1 MAHKNFQTLFISY
14 DFVTKMC
21 TGGST
26 YNTLI
31 FPSLTIKNMA
41 TTAVVQ
47 NTLDTATKIFNPFGL
62 PAQVVKLWSDSVGP
76 YAAVVANNT
85 LGKIFDEE
93 YVNYV
98 AVLLFSMSLFLITL
112 TDMANMT
119 APFRTFLMKIHFA
132 FLKCIR
138 CITIIGLFMLG
149 TAIGQANTFVGALLV
164 GGPYVTAAGALFIV
178 QRMLEG
184 FTMTVPGV
192 TYYDTYV
199 ASGATASEGM
209 VPFIKGTSW
218 FHTLAQVLRDYL
230 DQVVTT
236 CTDSLVGIS
245 RSVGGDLEQTK
256 VDNLSKESTND
267 AGGPNA
273 IRYLWQAQGTDYYS
287 TSKADFLYS
296 RTLNDGAIM
305 NLNTSNTS
313 ATFFASPLLVGVLVG
328 LLK

>member
-1 MAHKNFQTLFISY
+1 
-14 DFVTKMC
+14 
-21 TGGST
+21 
-26 YNTLI
+26 
-31 FPSLTIKNMA
+31 MA
-41 TTAVVQ
+41 TAAVVQ
-47 NTLDTATKIFNPFGL
+47 STLDTATKIFNPFGL
-62 PAQVVKLWSDSVGP
+62 PAQVVKLWSDTVGP
-76 YAAVVANNT
+76 YAAIVANNT
-85 LGKIFDEE
+85 LGKIFNEE
-93 YVNYV
+93 YVNYM

-149 TAIGQANTFVGALLV
+149 TAIGQTNSFVGALLV

-192 TYYDTYV
+192 QYYDTYA
-199 ASGATASEGM
+199 ASGPNESFGM

-218 FHTLAQVLRDYL
+218 FQTLAQVLRDYL

-236 CTDSLVGIS
+236 CTDSLVGITRTS
-245 RSVGGDLEQTK
+245 GGDLEQTK
-256 VDNLSKESTND
+256 VDNFSKERTNNN
-267 AGGPNA
+267 GGPDA
-273 IRYLWQAQGTDYYS
+273 IRYLWQAQGTEYRSTDYGG
-287 TSKADFLYS
+287 FLYAK
-296 RTLNDGAIM
+296 TLNDGAIL
-305 NLNTSNTS
+305 NLNTSNTTAS
-313 ATFFASPLLVGVLVG
+313 FFASPLLIGVLVG